1 MGTLVR
7 MRTNIFTITNQPNF
21 RHQNPIRLHYWRK
34 IEIFMENLKIRKY
47 PFFTFFDRK
56 IIKIIANDINME
68 LFWKILIKI
77 IKYVYCWP
85 CQTMLCSK
93 KLIFRYFLPIF
104 LRGRATI
111 WLNSVFLKGHFD
123 GNIVQNKKLYI
134 HN

>member
-1 MGTLVR
+1 MGTWVR

-21 RHQNPIRLHYWRK
+21 RHQNPIRLRYWRK

-56 IIKIIANDINME
+56 IIKIISNDINME

-104 LRGRATI
+104 WRGRAI
-111 WLNSVFLKGHFD
+111 ILLNSVFLKRHFD
-123 GNIVQNKKLYI
+123 GNIVQNKKLYF